1 VSIRRQTE
9 SMPNPGCGYE
19 QSVHAA
25 EAIPRTHDGSF
36 ACQEVS
42 EETYLRVLRSVVD
55 ALDDTIPYAFM
66 GGLASAIYGRPRWSH
81 DIDIFVRQEDA
92 AGALRLLGEAG
103 FATDRFDERWI
114 YKAISEG
121 VLVDVIFRAMSE
133 IYFDD
138 EMMDRTTRR
147 EFRGVQIPVIPPEDL
162 VVIKATVNSEGRP
175 RHWYDALGVLIR
187 TPLDWPYLLRRA
199 RHGAHRVASLLLY
212 AQSEDIPVP
221 SAAVQHLVDEA
232 DAGT

>member
-1 VSIRRQTE
+1 VEELPTTS
-9 SMPNPGCGYE
+9 
-19 QSVHAA
+19 
-25 EAIPRTHDGSF
+25 DGSF
-36 ACQEVS
+36 ACQAVP
-42 EETYLRVLRSVVD
+42 EETYVRVLESVVKAIHD
-55 ALDDTIPYAFM
+55 EIPYAFI
-66 GGLASAIYGRPRWSH
+66 GGLASAIYGRPRWSY
-81 DIDIFVRQEDA
+81 DLDVFVRHEN
-92 AGALRLLGEAG
+92 AGEALRLLGEAG

-133 IYFDD
+133 IYFDE
-138 EMMDRTTRR
+138 EMIDRTRR
-147 EFRGVQIPVIPPEDL
+147 RDFRGVRIPVISPEDL

-212 AQSEDIPVP
+212 AQSADIPVP
-221 SAAVQHLVDEA
+221 SSVVQQLVDEA
-232 DAGT
+232 QACK

>member
-1 VSIRRQTE
+1 MTSTSSCDRTT
-9 SMPNPGCGYE
+9 
-19 QSVHAA
+19 
-25 EAIPRTHDGSF
+25 PR
-36 ACQEVS
+36 
-42 EETYLRVLRSVVD
+42 LRS
-55 ALDDTIPYAFM
+55 A
-66 GGLASAIYGRPRWSH
+66 
-81 DIDIFVRQEDA
+81 
-92 AGALRLLGEAG
+92 LGEAG

-138 EMMDRTTRR
+138 EMIERTTRR

-175 RHWYDALGVLIR
+175 RHWYDALSVLIR

-199 RHGAHRVASLLLY
+199 RHGARRVASLLLY

-221 SAAVQHLVDEA
+221 SSAVQHLVDEA
-232 DAGT
+232 NACK

>member
-1 VSIRRQTE
+1 
-9 SMPNPGCGYE
+9 MPAPGSGYE
-19 QSVHAA
+19 YSVHA
-25 EAIPRTHDGSF
+25 EQEIPQEIPTANDGSF
-36 ACQEVS
+36 ACQDVPEA
-42 EETYLRVLRSVVD
+42 TYLQVLESVVKT
-55 ALDDTIPYAFM
+55 LDDEIPYAFM
-66 GGLASAIYGRPRWSH
+66 GGLASAIYGRPRWSY
-81 DIDIFVRQEDA
+81 DIDVFVRKEDA
-92 AGALRLLGEAG
+92 AETLRLLGEAG

-138 EMMDRTTRR
+138 EMIDRTRRR
-147 EFRGVQIPVIPPEDL
+147 EFRGVQVPVIPPEDL
-162 VVIKATVNSEGRP
+162 VVIKATVSSEGRP

-212 AQSEDIPVP
+212 AQSADIPVP
-221 SAAVQHLVDEA
+221 NSVVQQLVEEA
-232 DAGT
+232 QACK

>member
-1 VSIRRQTE
+1 MTK
-9 SMPNPGCGYE
+9 PGRGYE
-19 QSVHAA
+19 HSVQSAD
-25 EAIPRTHDGSF
+25 AIPRAYDGSF

-42 EETYLRVLRSVVD
+42 EETYLRVLQSVVD
-55 ALDDTIPYAFM
+55 ALDEKIPYAFM

-81 DIDIFVRQEDA
+81 DIDIFVQQHDA
-92 AGALRLLGEAG
+92 AEALRLLGEAG

-121 VLVDVIFRAMSE
+121 VLVDVIFRGMSE

-138 EMMDRTTRR
+138 EMIERTTHR

-175 RHWYDALGVLIR
+175 HHWYDALGVLIR
-187 TPLDWPYLLRRA
+187 TPLDWSYVLRRA
-199 RHGAHRVASLLLY
+199 RHGAHRVGSLLLY

-221 SAAVQHLVDEA
+221 SSAVQQLIDEA
-232 DAGT
+232 NACE

>member
-1 VSIRRQTE
+1 MTNQ
-9 SMPNPGCGYE
+9 GDGYE

-42 EETYLRVLRSVVD
+42 EETYLRVLRSVVK
-55 ALDDTIPYAFM
+55 ALDGTVPYAVM
-66 GGLASAIYGRPRWSH
+66 GGLASAIYGRPRWSY
-81 DIDIFVRQEDA
+81 DVDVFVRHEDA
-92 AGALRLLGEAG
+92 AEALRVLEQVG

-138 EMMDRTTRR
+138 EMIERTQVR
-147 EFRGVQIPVIPPEDL
+147 EFRGVRVPVIAPEDL

-175 RHWYDALGVLIR
+175 HHWYDALGVLIR

-199 RHGAHRVASLLLY
+199 RHGVHRVASLLLY

-221 SAAVQHLVDEA
+221 SSAVQQLVEEA
-232 DAGT
+232 ADRK

>member
-1 VSIRRQTE
+1 MSR
-9 SMPNPGCGYE
+9 SMPAPGSGYE

-25 EAIPRTHDGSF
+25 QDIPTTNDGSF
-36 ACQEVS
+36 ACQAVP
-42 EETYLRVLRSVVD
+42 EETYLRVLQSAVNT
-55 ALDDTIPYAFM
+55 LDDEIPYAFM
-66 GGLASAIYGRPRWSH
+66 GGLASAIYGRPRWSY
-81 DIDIFVRQEDA
+81 DIDVFVRKEDA
-92 AGALRLLGEAG
+92 AEALRLLGESG

-114 YKAISEG
+114 YKAIAEG

-133 IYFDD
+133 IYLDD
-138 EMMDRTTRR
+138 EMIERSQRH
-147 EFRGVQIPVIPPEDL
+147 EFRGVEVPVIAPEDL

-199 RHGAHRVASLLLY
+199 RHGIHRVASLLLY

-221 SAAVQHLVDEA
+221 SSVVQQLVEEA
-232 DAGT
+232 QASE